1 MANLQKKRTYLR
13 AIYFVLPQVKYHSTT
28 QLKLTSFLGLKPLKT
43 REKRQKVKKTCEKYC
58 QNAPD
63 DILTYFS
70 GEKNLLE

>member
-13 AIYFVLPQVKYHSTT
+13 ASYFVIPQVKYHSTT
-28 QLKLTSFLGLKPLKT
+28 QLKLTGFLGPKPLKT
-43 REKRQKVKKTCEKYC
+43 REKTNFIQKTCEKDC

-70 GEKNLLE
+70 GKKNLLE